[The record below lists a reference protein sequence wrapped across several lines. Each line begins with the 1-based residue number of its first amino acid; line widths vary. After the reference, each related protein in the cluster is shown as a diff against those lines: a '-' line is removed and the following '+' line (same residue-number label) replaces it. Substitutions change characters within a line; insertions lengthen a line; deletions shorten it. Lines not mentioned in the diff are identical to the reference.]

1 MNCDE
6 IIKSNDT
13 YDVIIPR
20 EYLEREIQEPE
31 CMQSISDAYEIYYYN
46 RQKVAPLSIQNYTYS
61 AIPKCFGLLDTTAL
75 EESGILQLQT
85 QSALSLRGQGVL
97 VGFVD
102 TGIGYENACFR
113 RTDGS
118 TRIRAIWDQTATPE
132 NEEMLPEGFAYGVE
146 YSMEEINEALRS
158 ENPYEIVPQT
168 DVQGHGTMLASIA
181 CGSEDATANFVGAAP
196 LSDILV
202 VKLKPA
208 KLYLKEFYYI
218 PENATV
224 YQENDIMAAVAY
236 LEKKAEEYGQ
246 PLIICLGIG
255 TNNGSH
261 SGASVLS
268 EYLNDI
274 GGLWRRCVVTATGNE
289 ASARHHFFGRSNHGA
304 RNTQGTGRQENGM
317 PVAVEINVEEN
328 MRGFYLEL
336 WASAP
341 ELFSVSVRSPA
352 GTLLPA
358 GSPGTGSHQVHDF
371 FLENTRVEMDYRT
384 VGRTRGDQLVFIRFE
399 RAARGI
405 WTLNVFPDTT
415 ITGNFHV
422 WLPMT
427 GMLEHDVVF
436 LRPDPEV
443 TLTIPSTAAIPI
455 TVGGYQTTDGSLYLN
470 SGRGYTVSSV
480 VKPDFAAPAVG
491 VQAVGIRGNYVT
503 MTGTSAAAAI
513 TAGAC
518 AQLMEWGAV
527 RRRDLA
533 LNSVEIG
540 NILIRGCKR
549 SSEMEF
555 PNPSWGYGKL
565 DVYQAVRELQ

>member
-113 RTDGS
+113 RTAGS

-224 YQENDIMAAVAY
+224 
-236 LEKKAEEYGQ
+236 
-246 PLIICLGIG
+246 
-255 TNNGSH
+255 
-261 SGASVLS
+261 
-268 EYLNDI
+268 
-274 GGLWRRCVVTATGNE
+274 
-289 ASARHHFFGRSNHGA
+289 
-304 RNTQGTGRQENGM
+304 
-317 PVAVEINVEEN
+317 
-328 MRGFYLEL
+328 
-336 WASAP
+336 
-341 ELFSVSVRSPA
+341 
-352 GTLLPA
+352 
-358 GSPGTGSHQVHDF
+358 
-371 FLENTRVEMDYRT
+371 
-384 VGRTRGDQLVFIRFE
+384 
-399 RAARGI
+399 
-405 WTLNVFPDTT
+405 
-415 ITGNFHV
+415 
-422 WLPMT
+422 
-427 GMLEHDVVF
+427 
-436 LRPDPEV
+436 
-443 TLTIPSTAAIPI
+443 
-455 TVGGYQTTDGSLYLN
+455 
-470 SGRGYTVSSV
+470 
-480 VKPDFAAPAVG
+480 
-491 VQAVGIRGNYVT
+491 
-503 MTGTSAAAAI
+503 
-513 TAGAC
+513 
-518 AQLMEWGAV
+518 
-527 RRRDLA
+527 
-533 LNSVEIG
+533 
-540 NILIRGCKR
+540 
-549 SSEMEF
+549 
-555 PNPSWGYGKL
+555 
-565 DVYQAVRELQ
+565 